1 MDHHYVPQFYLRQ
14 WADPDGRIPSYRW
27 LGNRVAFSHIR
38 SSKGT
43 GFEPDLYTQEHV
55 APEDRHKVETGFF
68 KVLDDRAA
76 TIHARL
82 MRREPFI
89 FSAAERMDWSI
100 FLAAA
105 NARTPDI
112 VQHLKTELTAALRTK
127 LEEDPERIEQELGYK
142 PPFTLT
148 EWVEKNAPAQLS
160 NFYLSMLL
168 KFIVR
173 EDIIQRYM
181 DMEWTVHEPPSRHK
195 ELLTCDRPL
204 WYYQRPEHPNFT
216 VMMTLSPKT
225 VFIGSSSPAQTQKFI
240 DTAPMLLVRRVNE
253 SVFNKAQER
262 VYGRVSLDVA
272 NRLFRLSRINQKR
285 RDTMKTGSL

>member
-14 WADPDGRIPSYRW
+14 WAEPDGRIPNVRW
-27 LGNRVAFSHIR
+27 LNGRAIPGFIK

-43 GFEPDLYTQEHV
+43 GFEPDLYAQEHV
-55 APEDRHKVETGFF
+55 APEDRHKVETDFF
-68 KVLDDRAA
+68 GVLDDKAA
-76 TIHARL
+76 KIHARL
-82 MRREPFI
+82 IRREPFI
-89 FSAAERMDWSI
+89 FTAEERMDWSI
-100 FLAAA
+100 FLVAA

-112 VQHLKTELTAALRTK
+112 VRHLKTELTAALRTK
-127 LEEDPERIEQELGYK
+127 LEKDPERVEQELGYK
-142 PPFTLT
+142 PDFTLT
-148 EWVEKNAPAQLS
+148 EWVEKNAPSQLS

-173 EDIIQRYM
+173 EDVVQRYM

-195 ELLTCDRPL
+195 EFLTCDRPL

-225 VFIGSSSPAQTQKFI
+225 VFIGSSSTEQAQRFI
-240 DTAPMLLVRRVNE
+240 STTAMLLVRRVNE

-262 VYGRVSLDVA
+262 VYGRVPLDVA
-272 NRLFRLSRINQKR
+272 TRLFRLSRINQKR
-285 RDTMKTGSL
+285 RKLVVG